1 MAGLRISS
9 RYHAHFSKIATLEI
23 WNRIEAASLF
33 DHSGT
38 PVAYW
43 RRALRLD
50 SLYSSSFID
59 RRPSM
64 TRIVLIVSRRTKE
77 NDMTKTLALITAAM
91 MASGSAL
98 AAPSIADAFDA
109 DRSTDILILAQSIDD
124 ETDPADD
131 DQSPDSQVL
140 EEGEDSENAGEMQS
154 GSADGDADIAE
165 ENAADEQFGD
175 SVPEMEGDGASTSGP
190 DGAEVIEEEN
200 DADDRFGDE
209 SPETD

>member
-1 MAGLRISS
+1 
-9 RYHAHFSKIATLEI
+9 
-23 WNRIEAASLF
+23 
-33 DHSGT
+33 
-38 PVAYW
+38 
-43 RRALRLD
+43 
-50 SLYSSSFID
+50 
-59 RRPSM
+59 
-64 TRIVLIVSRRTKE
+64 
-77 NDMTKTLALITAAM
+77 MTKTLALITAAM